1 MAGVS
6 NPVVSVGGS
15 GGGEGGGKEEG
26 REGGRGEEGKGMEAE
41 GREKFSPSS
50 SILTML
56 CVLHAVKLG

>member
-15 GGGEGGGKEEG
+15 GGGGKEEG
-26 REGGRGEEGKGMEAE
+26 REGGRGEEEKGMEAE
-41 GREKFSPSS
+41 GGEKLSPSS
-50 SILTML
+50 SSLTIL